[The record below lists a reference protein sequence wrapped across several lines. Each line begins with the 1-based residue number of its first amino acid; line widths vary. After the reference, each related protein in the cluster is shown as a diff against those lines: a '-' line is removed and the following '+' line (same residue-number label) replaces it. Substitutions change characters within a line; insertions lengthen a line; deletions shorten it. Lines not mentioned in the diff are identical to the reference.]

1 MTKTIALLVG
11 TGFVVVVIV
20 IALLI
25 TIKIKGCPPTPEI
38 VEIIAPEGTQVFTR
52 LLDEPDRYQGQLGD
66 TSLTLSVRVD
76 ATVVLR
82 YQNTEKSFRPEA
94 WKDGKIVWRLPKPP
108 KPPPLPKRDVIVSIN
123 AVPWAKV
130 LIRLPKAASF
140 IKPKREHF
148 ATPSDSMTEKAN
160 VTPIRG
166 GLKVPIGTTI
176 RLVYENKDKTFV
188 YEVWKKSNTI
198 SHDFLNP

>member
-20 IALLI
+20 FALLI
-25 TIKIKGCPPTPEI
+25 TIKIKGCPPPPEI
-38 VEIIAPEGTQVFTR
+38 VEIIAPQGTQVFTR

-94 WKDGKIVWRLPKPP
+94 WKNGKIVWRLPKPP

-123 AVPWAKV
+123 AVPWAEVYIK
-130 LIRLPKAASF
+130 LPGTDQF
-140 IKPKREHF
+140 VKPPNKE
-148 ATPSDSMTEKAN
+148 SN
-160 VTPIRG
+160 ITPIRG
-166 GLKVPIGTTI
+166 GLKVPTGTEI
-176 RLVYENKDKTFV
+176 KLMYGDREFV
-188 YEVWKKSNTI
+188 YIAQKNSETI
-198 SHDFLNP
+198 SHNFLKP

>member
-25 TIKIKGCPPTPEI
+25 TIKIKGCPPPPEN

-52 LLDEPDRYQGQLGD
+52 LLDEPDRYQGQLDD

-94 WKDGKIVWRLPKPP
+94 RKDGKIVWRLPKPP

-123 AVPWAKV
+123 AVPWAEVYIK
-130 LIRLPKAASF
+130 LPGTDRF
-140 IKPKREHF
+140 IKP
-148 ATPSDSMTEKAN
+148 PEKKSN

-166 GLKVPIGTTI
+166 GLRVPIGTAI
-176 RLVYENKDKTFV
+176 KLVYENEAKIFSYEAWKTS
-188 YEVWKKSNTI
+188 KSI
-198 SHDFLNP
+198 SHDFHGP